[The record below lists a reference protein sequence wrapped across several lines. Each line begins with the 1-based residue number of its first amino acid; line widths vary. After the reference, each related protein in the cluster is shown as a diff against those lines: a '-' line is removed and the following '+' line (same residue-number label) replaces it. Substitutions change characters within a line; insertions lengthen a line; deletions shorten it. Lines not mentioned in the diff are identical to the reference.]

1 MLLARE
7 IESLPPMWS
16 SGGALLCFIITRPIK
31 DKAFIWET
39 LPLLDMI
46 FHAFVRTLVLHLPD
60 KIPNTTEKSKREIH
74 FKAWTHKYIWKWC
87 GRFYQLNTNFGMAFI
102 LKSGADILEK
112 CDSNPLPL
120 SDRLTE
126 LLWLQDKF
134 GVFCIFAT
142 SAFNGK
148 TRFSEGQLYL
158 QILSGL

>member
-1 MLLARE
+1 
-7 IESLPPMWS
+7 
-16 SGGALLCFIITRPIK
+16 
-31 DKAFIWET
+31 
-39 LPLLDMI
+39 
-46 FHAFVRTLVLHLPD
+46 
-60 KIPNTTEKSKREIH
+60 
-74 FKAWTHKYIWKWC
+74 
-87 GRFYQLNTNFGMAFI
+87 MAFI

-148 TRFSEGQLYL
+148 TRFSEGQLCL
-158 QILSGL
+158 EILSGLLDSQKMIHTITDSFGFFQGP